1 MKVIPL
7 YKMIV
12 KEETD
17 VSLAKK
23 GDHEAFMAL
32 IHTEKVKMYR
42 IAKAML
48 HDETNIEDAI
58 QTTILKA
65 YENIKKLKKEE
76 FFQTWLIRILI
87 NECNNIIKSYK
98 KLIIIEDH
106 DSSIVAFDRYE
117 DIDLCNAIQS
127 LTEELR
133 AVTVL
138 YYYEDMNQESIA
150 SLLEIPKGTV
160 KSRLSRARELLE
172 KRLKME

>member
-23 GDHEAFMAL
+23 GNHEAFMAL

-172 KRLKME
+172 ERLKME

>member
-23 GDHEAFMAL
+23 GNHEAFMAL

-48 HDETNIEDAI
+48 HDETNIEDAM
-58 QTTILKA
+58 QATILKA

-87 NECNNIIKSYK
+87 NECNNIIRSYK
-98 KLIIIEDH
+98 KVIVIEDY
-106 DSSIVAFDRYE
+106 DSNMVAFDRYE

-150 SLLEIPKGTV
+150 ALLEIPKGTV
-160 KSRLSRARELLE
+160 KSRLSRAREQLE
-172 KRLKME
+172 ERLKME

>member
-7 YKMIV
+7 YKIIV

-48 HDETNIEDAI
+48 HDETNIDDAI

-87 NECNNIIKSYK
+87 NECNNIIRSYK
-98 KLIIIEDH
+98 KIIVIEDH
-106 DSSIVAFDRYE
+106 DNSMVAFDRYE

-150 SLLEIPKGTV
+150 TLLEIPKGTV
-160 KSRLSRARELLE
+160 KSRLSRAREQLE
-172 KRLKME
+172 ERLKME

>member
-23 GDHEAFMAL
+23 GDHKAFMAL

-48 HDETNIEDAI
+48 HDETNIEDAM
-58 QTTILKA
+58 QATILKA

-87 NECNNIIKSYK
+87 NECNNIIRSYK
-98 KLIIIEDH
+98 KVIVIEDY
-106 DSSIVAFDRYE
+106 DSNMVAFDRYE

-150 SLLEIPKGTV
+150 ALLEIPKGTV
-160 KSRLSRARELLE
+160 KSRLSRAREQLE
-172 KRLKME
+172 ERLKME

>member
-48 HDETNIEDAI
+48 HDETNIEDAM
-58 QTTILKA
+58 QATILKA

-87 NECNNIIKSYK
+87 NECNNIIRSYK
-98 KLIIIEDH
+98 KVIVIEDY
-106 DSSIVAFDRYE
+106 DSNMVAFDRYE

-150 SLLEIPKGTV
+150 ALLEIPKGTV
-160 KSRLSRARELLE
+160 KSRLSRAREQLE
-172 KRLKME
+172 ERLKME

>member
-48 HDETNIEDAI
+48 HDETNIEDAM
-58 QTTILKA
+58 QATILKA
-65 YENIKKLKKEE
+65 YENIKKLKKEA

-87 NECNNIIKSYK
+87 NECNNIIRSYK
-98 KLIIIEDH
+98 KVIVIEDY
-106 DSSIVAFDRYE
+106 DSNMVAFDRYE

-150 SLLEIPKGTV
+150 ALLEIPKGTV
-160 KSRLSRARELLE
+160 KSRLSRAREQLE
-172 KRLKME
+172 ERLKME

>member
-48 HDETNIEDAI
+48 HDETNIEDAM
-58 QTTILKA
+58 QATILKA

-87 NECNNIIKSYK
+87 NECNNIIRSYRK
-98 KLIIIEDH
+98 VIVIEDY
-106 DSSIVAFDRYE
+106 DSNMVAFDRYE
-117 DIDLCNAIQS
+117 DIDLCNAIQA

-150 SLLEIPKGTV
+150 ALLEIPKGTV
-160 KSRLSRARELLE
+160 KSRLSRAREQLE
-172 KRLKME
+172 ERLKME

>member
-23 GDHEAFMAL
+23 GNHEAFMTL

-48 HDETNIEDAI
+48 RDETNIEDAM
-58 QTTILKA
+58 QATILKA

-87 NECNNIIKSYK
+87 NECNNIIRSYK
-98 KLIIIEDH
+98 KVIVIEDH
-106 DSSIVAFDRYE
+106 DNNMVAFDRYE
-117 DIDLCNAIQS
+117 SRKYCNAFRNS
-127 LTEELR
+127 
-133 AVTVL
+133 
-138 YYYEDMNQESIA
+138 
-150 SLLEIPKGTV
+150 
-160 KSRLSRARELLE
+160 
-172 KRLKME
+172 KRNG

>member
-23 GDHEAFMAL
+23 GNHEAFMTL

-48 HDETNIEDAI
+48 RDETNIEDAM
-58 QTTILKA
+58 QATILKA

-76 FFQTWLIRILI
+76 FFQTWLIKILI
-87 NECNNIIKSYK
+87 NECNNIIRSYK
-98 KLIIIEDH
+98 KVIVIEDH
-106 DSSIVAFDRYE
+106 DNNMVAFDRYE

-150 SLLEIPKGTV
+150 TLLEIPKGTV
-160 KSRLSRARELLE
+160 KSRLSRAREQLE
-172 KRLKME
+172 ERLKKE

>member
-1 MKVIPL
+1 
-7 YKMIV
+7 MIV

-172 KRLKME
+172 ERLKME

>member
-65 YENIKKLKKEE
+65 YENIKKLKKEA

-106 DSSIVAFDRYE
+106 DSSMVAFDRYE

-133 AVTVL
+133 VVTVL

-172 KRLKME
+172 ERLKME

>member
-23 GDHEAFMAL
+23 GNHEAFMTL
-32 IHTEKVKMYR
+32 MHTEKVKMYR

-48 HDETNIEDAI
+48 RDETNIEDAM
-58 QTTILKA
+58 QATILKA

-87 NECNNIIKSYK
+87 NECNNIIRSYNK
-98 KLIIIEDH
+98 VIVIEDH
-106 DSSIVAFDRYE
+106 DSNMVAFDRYE

-150 SLLEIPKGTV
+150 TLLEIPKGTV
-160 KSRLSRARELLE
+160 KSRLSRAREQLE
-172 KRLKME
+172 ERLKME

>member
-7 YKMIV
+7 YKIIV

-48 HDETNIEDAI
+48 HDETNIDDAI

-87 NECNNIIKSYK
+87 NECNNIIRSYK
-98 KLIIIEDH
+98 KIIVIEGH
-106 DSSIVAFDRYE
+106 DNSMVAFDRYE

-150 SLLEIPKGTV
+150 TLLEIPKGTV
-160 KSRLSRARELLE
+160 KSRLSRAREQLE
-172 KRLKME
+172 ERLKME

>member
-23 GDHEAFMAL
+23 GNHEAFMTL

-48 HDETNIEDAI
+48 RDETNIEDAM
-58 QTTILKA
+58 QATILKA
-65 YENIKKLKKEE
+65 YENIKKLRKEE

-87 NECNNIIKSYK
+87 NECNNIIRSYK
-98 KLIIIEDH
+98 KVIVIEDY
-106 DSSIVAFDRYE
+106 DSNMVAFDRYE

-150 SLLEIPKGTV
+150 TLLEIPKGTV
-160 KSRLSRARELLE
+160 KSRLSRAREQLE
-172 KRLKME
+172 ERLKME

>member
-23 GDHEAFMAL
+23 GNHEAFMTL

-48 HDETNIEDAI
+48 RDETNIEDAM
-58 QTTILKA
+58 QATILEA

-87 NECNNIIKSYK
+87 NECNNIIRSYNK
-98 KLIIIEDH
+98 VIVIEDH
-106 DSSIVAFDRYE
+106 DSNMVAFDRYE

-150 SLLEIPKGTV
+150 TLLEIPKGTV
-160 KSRLSRARELLE
+160 KSRLSRAREQLE
-172 KRLKME
+172 ERLKME

>member
-48 HDETNIEDAI
+48 HDEANIEDAI

-65 YENIKKLKKEE
+65 YENIKKLKKEA

-106 DSSIVAFDRYE
+106 DSSMVAFDRYK

-172 KRLKME
+172 ERLKME

>member
-48 HDETNIEDAI
+48 HDETNIEDAM
-58 QTTILKA
+58 QATILKA

-87 NECNNIIKSYK
+87 NECNNIIRSYRK
-98 KLIIIEDH
+98 VIVIEDY
-106 DSSIVAFDRYE
+106 DSNMVAFDRYE

-150 SLLEIPKGTV
+150 ALLEIPKGTV
-160 KSRLSRARELLE
+160 KSRLSRAREQLE
-172 KRLKME
+172 ERLKME

>member
-7 YKMIV
+7 YKIIV

-23 GDHEAFMAL
+23 GDHEAFIAL

-48 HDETNIEDAI
+48 RDETNIEDAI
-58 QTTILKA
+58 QATILKA

-87 NECNNIIKSYK
+87 NECNNIIRSYK
-98 KLIIIEDH
+98 KIMVTEESYNMSAYDQ
-106 DSSIVAFDRYE
+106 YE

-127 LTEELR
+127 LHEELR

-150 SLLEIPKGTV
+150 KLLEVPKGTV
-160 KSRLSRARELLE
+160 KSRLSRAREQLQ

>member
-1 MKVIPL
+1 MILHKYSKELNLFIGYVRLIRVKFNLIERTETGGPIVKVIPL

-23 GDHEAFMAL
+23 GNHEAFMTL

-48 HDETNIEDAI
+48 RDETNIEDAM
-58 QTTILKA
+58 QATILKA

-87 NECNNIIKSYK
+87 NECNNIIRSYK
-98 KLIIIEDH
+98 KVIVIEDH
-106 DSSIVAFDRYE
+106 DSNMVAFDRYE

-133 AVTVL
+133 AVTCT
-138 YYYEDMNQESIA
+138 
-150 SLLEIPKGTV
+150 LL
-160 KSRLSRARELLE
+160 L
-172 KRLKME
+172 

>member
-23 GDHEAFMAL
+23 GNHEAFMTL

-48 HDETNIEDAI
+48 RDETNIEDAM
-58 QTTILKA
+58 QATIFKA

-87 NECNNIIKSYK
+87 NECNNIIRSYK
-98 KLIIIEDH
+98 KVIVIEDR
-106 DSSIVAFDRYE
+106 DNNMVAFDRYE

-150 SLLEIPKGTV
+150 TLLEIPKGTV
-160 KSRLSRARELLE
+160 KSRLSRAREQLE
-172 KRLKME
+172 ERLKME

>member
-23 GDHEAFMAL
+23 GNHEAFMTL

-48 HDETNIEDAI
+48 RDETNIEDAM
-58 QTTILKA
+58 QATILKA

-87 NECNNIIKSYK
+87 NECNNIIRSYK
-98 KLIIIEDH
+98 K
-106 DSSIVAFDRYE
+106 
-117 DIDLCNAIQS
+117 
-127 LTEELR
+127 
-133 AVTVL
+133 
-138 YYYEDMNQESIA
+138 
-150 SLLEIPKGTV
+150 
-160 KSRLSRARELLE
+160 
-172 KRLKME
+172 